1 MKTDC
6 YLKTVLTIIAICLTI
21 LVVRDLDILPAAY
34 AGSTEEH
41 LPSATN
47 YAWVPVNEDG
57 SINVR
62 VVSSEETLK
71 IDIDRIGGRWVRS
84 GAAFLPVKVKD

>member
-1 MKTDC
+1 MKTDW
-6 YLKTVLTIIAICLTI
+6 YLKTVLTVIALCLTI
-21 LVVRDLDILPAAY
+21 LVVRDLDLIPNAH
-34 AGSTEEH
+34 AGSTDGT
-41 LPSATN
+41 LPSSSI